1 MTSSI
6 RSYSDKVSAV
16 EQSQPQ
22 KNFGDGETAP
32 PAEEAHNEQ
41 KNDQEEE
48 EGEGAAILPN
58 DGDGEI
64 IRKEGISYS
73 MILFNFIKGLI
84 GAGFLGLPLASK
96 DAGPLYEMTLL
107 FCIAIIS
114 FYAMSNL
121 VKGAQYHYTRLK
133 IPFLTFGDLA
143 EESCK
148 VSFGWIKNYGPLAKN
163 IVNIITIVHQ
173 FGICSM
179 YYLFIATTA
188 TTFHTLIKGNVDN
201 EPKGKDATWFLFI
214 FLPIVA
220 LNSIVSMRILSIMC
234 LIGNV
239 LMITS
244 LTLILFMLSKIV
256 FTDGAHPIPFALPS
270 AEGFFKACGTI
281 IVSCLAQSL
290 VLPMENKIK
299 KPSQMLGPF
308 GVLSGGIAIS
318 TIVYA
323 IVGFLGYSAYGI
335 NLRDSVLDHLEC
347 VNDKKELT
355 ILTSIIRIALCLSI
369 FASFMLQMFVIVG
382 VLWPLLE
389 KRIEKLSRIWKI
401 GIQFV
406 FRAIL
411 VSVCLVISYS
421 INNLAAIIRLIGV
434 TTGTL
439 LAFVLPAIFD
449 LLTFVPLFRSQN
461 RLREANVRLGINI
474 CIIGFGFV
482 ILVGGLVVNV
492 ITMANKEEDWKCGG
506 ANATTSGSVTA
517 TMQSY
522 TTPI

>member
-1 MTSSI
+1 VF
-6 RSYSDKVSAV
+6 DKEKA
-16 EQSQPQ
+16 
-22 KNFGDGETAP
+22 
-32 PAEEAHNEQ
+32 
-41 KNDQEEE
+41 
-48 EGEGAAILPN
+48 
-58 DGDGEI
+58 
-64 IRKEGISYS
+64 
-73 MILFNFIKGLI
+73 
-84 GAGFLGLPLASK
+84 
-96 DAGPLYEMTLL
+96 
-107 FCIAIIS
+107 
-114 FYAMSNL
+114 
-121 VKGAQYHYTRLK
+121 
-133 IPFLTFGDLA
+133 
-143 EESCK
+143 
-148 VSFGWIKNYGPLAKN
+148 
-163 IVNIITIVHQ
+163 
-173 FGICSM
+173 
-179 YYLFIATTA
+179 
-188 TTFHTLIKGNVDN
+188 DN
-201 EPKGKDATWFLFI
+201 EPKGKDPTWFLVI
-214 FLPIVA
+214 LLPIVA
-220 LNSIVSMRILSIMC
+220 L
-234 LIGNV
+234 
-239 LMITS
+239 
-244 LTLILFMLSKIV
+244 MLSQIV
-256 FTDGAHPIPFALPS
+256 FTERAHSIPFALPS

-323 IVGFLGYSAYGI
+323 IVGFLGYSAYGES
-335 NLRDSVLDHLEC
+335 LRDSVLDHLEC
-347 VNDKKELT
+347 VSNAKELT
-355 ILTSIIRIALCLSI
+355 VLTYIIRIALCLSI

-401 GIQFV
+401 GIQFI

-411 VSVCLVISYS
+411 VSVCLAISYS

-474 CIIGFGFV
+474 GIIGFGFV

-492 ITMANKEEDWKCGG
+492 ITMANKEEDWKCA
-506 ANATTSGSVTA
+506 ANATTSGNVTA
-517 TMQSY
+517 TTQSY

>member
-6 RSYSDKVSAV
+6 RSYSDKVAAV

-64 IRKEGISYS
+64 IRKEGIPYS
-73 MILFNFIKGLI
+73 MILLNFIKGLL
-84 GAGFLGLPLASK
+84 GAGLLGLPLASK
-96 DAGPLYEMTLL
+96 DAGPLYKMISL

-114 FYAMSNL
+114 FYSMSIL

-163 IVNIITIVHQ
+163 IVNIIIIVHQ
-173 FGICSM
+173 FGFCSM
-179 YYLFIATTA
+179 YYLFIAS
-188 TTFHTLIKGNVDN
+188 TFKTVFDEEKADN

-214 FLPIVA
+214 LIPIVA

-256 FTDGAHPIPFALPS
+256 FTERAHPIPFAMPS
-270 AEGFFKACGTI
+270 ADGFFKASGTI
-281 IVSCLAQSL
+281 IVSCLAQTL
-290 VLPMENKIK
+290 VLPLENRIK

-308 GVLSGGIAIS
+308 GVLSIGIVIS
-318 TIVYA
+318 TSIYT
-323 IVGFLGYSAYGI
+323 IVGFLGYSAYGEEI
-335 NLRDSVLDHLEC
+335 QSTVLEHLEC
-347 VNDKKELT
+347 VNDKKKLT
-355 ILTSIIRIALCLSI
+355 KLTYIIRIARCMSTT
-369 FASFMLQMFVIVG
+369 ASFMLQMFVIVG

-411 VSVCLVISYS
+411 VSVCLAISYS

-474 CIIGFGFV
+474 GIIGFGFV